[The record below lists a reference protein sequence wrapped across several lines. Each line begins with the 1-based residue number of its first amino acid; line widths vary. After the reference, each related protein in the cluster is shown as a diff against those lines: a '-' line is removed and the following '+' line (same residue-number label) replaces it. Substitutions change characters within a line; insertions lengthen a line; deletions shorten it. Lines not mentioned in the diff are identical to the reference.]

1 MKYNNQKY
9 NICIEA
15 SPAVHKQAGLGTYTA
30 GLIQGL
36 IHTDPGGQY
45 SIAYND
51 SDNVNLEHPYD
62 KLLAFTS
69 AMGNKP
75 WRMRN
80 ALTYFGARPFDRAF
94 PDVQLYHSTGHLL
107 PKFKNIKTVFTL
119 HDLIPLIYPEYHLPL
134 NKIFLSQMF
143 PRFLRQA
150 DAIISV
156 SESTKRD
163 AINLLDIPEEK
174 ITVVSEGVEPKF
186 FPIRDPN
193 RLASIRDKHGLP
205 EQFILIVSTI
215 EPRKN
220 HTVLLDAYAELRK
233 THPDVGLVIVGK
245 NGWMYEGFYDHL
257 RETGLQ
263 KDVHLLGRVDEFD
276 LTFLLSACTIFA
288 FPSLYEGFGLPPLEA
303 MSCGAPVVVS
313 NTSSLPEVVGN
324 AGITLDPKDV
334 RAWVNA
340 FSALLDDPQKRLQMS
355 LAGQKQA
362 SKFKWEETAKQ
373 TQAVYQQV
381 LGLA

>member
-1 MKYNNQKY
+1 MKYNNQTY
-9 NICIEA
+9 RICIEA

-51 SDNVNLEHPYD
+51 SENVTLEHPYS
-62 KLLAFTS
+62 KLVSYAS
-69 AMGNKP
+69 DMGNKP
-75 WRMRN
+75 WRLRN
-80 ALTYFGARPFDRAF
+80 ALTHFGARPFDRSF

-107 PKFKNIKTVFTL
+107 PKFRNIKTVFTL

-134 NKIFLSQMF
+134 NRIFLTQMF

-163 AINLLDIPEEK
+163 AMKLLNIPEEK
-174 ITVVSEGVEPKF
+174 ITVVTEGVEPRF
-186 FPIRDPN
+186 YPIKDPN
-193 RLASIRDKHGLP
+193 RLAAVRDKHGLP
-205 EQFILIVSTI
+205 EKFILIVSTI

-220 HTVLLDAYAELRK
+220 HKVLIDAYAEVRK
-233 THPDVGLVIVGK
+233 SHPDVALAIVGK
-245 NGWMYEGFYDHL
+245 NGWMYEGFYEHL
-257 RETGLQ
+257 RESGLQ
-263 KDVHLLGRVDEFD
+263 KEVKLLGRVEDFE
-276 LTFLLSACTIFA
+276 LSVLLSAATIFA

-303 MSCGAPVVVS
+303 MASGTPVVVA

-324 AGITLDPKDV
+324 AGILLDPNNA
-334 RAWVNA
+334 RSWANA
-340 FSALLDDPQKRLQMS
+340 FDALLSDPQKRMQMS

-362 SKFKWEETAKQ
+362 SKFTWEETAKQ
-373 TQAVYQQV
+373 TQAVYQKV
-381 LGLA
+381 LGLT